1 MKKVNLT
8 TSVKKTKTQA
18 PAIAGA
24 EIVDVS
30 QVVQSAENSAASAEE
45 VTVTEKLPNLVV
57 IEKFLKT
64 HYSFRYNLV
73 TSRIEFRAIKASE
86 FELLNDYKLNSIYRN
101 IRLNRIQTNLGEL
114 RSIIN
119 SDFIRQYD
127 PFLSYFK
134 SLQPWDNTTDFIE
147 QYSSLVKSTNDVLFK
162 KCFKKWLV
170 AMVACAIEPNV
181 VNHTVLVFSG
191 KQGVGKTTFLMNLIP
206 KQLQN
211 YVFSGSINPSSK
223 DSMIQLSECLLIN
236 MDELETMSKS
246 QVGELKELITKGAI
260 RTRRA
265 YGFNIENLVRRASFS
280 GSVNDKQ
287 FLNDA
292 SGNRRFLCF
301 EILEI
306 DYKTIYDLNL
316 MYSQAY
322 SLFKN
327 GFKYWFDGPEI
338 DEITLHNEEFQSLT
352 FEEELLLKFYEAIPE
367 NESKLFLS
375 TTDIASNLAEHQ
387 KFNITNSFKQNLGKA
402 LHKHKFARVKKN
414 GRYVYALKN
423 KSIPLSTSFSLAG
436 VQEN

>member
-1 MKKVNLT
+1 MKKGNST
-8 TSVKKTKTQA
+8 PSAKKTQTQA

-30 QVVQSAENSAASAEE
+30 QVVQNTENSAASAEE

-101 IRLNRIQTNLGEL
+101 MKLNRIQTNLGEL

-127 PFLSYFK
+127 PFLSYYK
-134 SLQPWDNTTDFIE
+134 SLPPWDETTDHIE
-147 QYSSLVKSTNDVLFK
+147 KYTSLVKTTNDILFQ

-211 YVFSGSINPSSK
+211 YVFSGTINPSSK

-236 MDELETMSKS
+236 MDELESLSKH

-338 DEITLHNEEFQSLT
+338 AEITASNEEFATTS
-352 FEEELLLKFYEAIPE
+352 FEEELLLKFYEPVAIADT
-367 NESKLFLS
+367 KLFLS
-375 TTDIASNLAEHQ
+375 ASDIAAAFTEST
-387 KFNITNSFKQNLGKA
+387 KININNAFKQNLGKA
-402 LHKHKFARVKKN
+402 LNKHKFIRVKKSN
-414 GRYVYALKN
+414 RWVYALKP
-423 KSIPLSTSFSLAG
+423 KQHLITTSFTLNEVA
-436 VQEN
+436 EN